1 MSLLTYN
8 HLVKLVE
15 DGVIENADPD
25 NINGA
30 SIDVRLGPV
39 MRREQRNPGLV
50 NLAGGDKVK
59 MRTVLPNDSGL
70 WVLPPGGFALFE
82 THERFNLPDDIAIE
96 FKLRSSMA
104 RAGIDHAL
112 AGWGDPGWINST
124 LTLELRNNL
133 EFHRLGLRPGMRIGQ
148 IVFWR
153 GDAVPETS
161 SYRTRG
167 RYNNQSGAQGSKGHG
182 R

>member
-1 MSLLTYN
+1 
-8 HLVKLVE
+8 
-15 DGVIENADPD
+15 
-25 NINGA
+25 
-30 SIDVRLGPV
+30 V

-50 NLAGGDKVK
+50 NLANGDKVK
-59 MRTVLPNDSGL
+59 MRAVPPNDSGL

-104 RAGIDHAL
+104 RNGIDHAL
-112 AGWGDPGWINST
+112 AGWGDPGWHDST
-124 LTLELRNNL
+124 LTLELRNNS

-153 GDAVPETS
+153 GDAVPETA
-161 SYRTRG
+161 SYRTKG

>member
-8 HLVKLVE
+8 NLVRLVE
-15 DGVIENADPD
+15 NGVIENADPD

-50 NLAGGDKVK
+50 DLTTGGKVK
-59 MRTVLPNDSGL
+59 MRTVLPSKDSGL

-112 AGWGDPGWINST
+112 AGWGDPGWHNST

-148 IVFWR
+148 IICFR
-153 GDAVPETS
+153 GDLVPSER

-167 RYNNQSGAQGSKGHG
+167 RYNNQQNAAESKGV
-182 R
+182 

>member
-30 SIDVRLGPV
+30 SIDVRLGDV
-39 MRREQRNPGLV
+39 MRKERPVQRGV
-50 NLAGGDKVK
+50 NLSLGECID
-59 MRTVLPNDSGL
+59 MRPVSPSPRTGL
-70 WVLPPGGFALFE
+70 WTLSPGDFALFE

-104 RAGIDHAL
+104 RNGLDHAL
-112 AGWGDPGWINST
+112 AGWGDPGWHSST
-124 LTLELRNNL
+124 LTLELQNNAKYHWL
-133 EFHRLGLRPGMRIGQ
+133 RLAPGTRIGQ

-153 GDAVPETS
+153 GDAVPETA
-161 SYRTRG
+161 SYRTKG

-182 R
+182 